1 VGVEVLDPELTG
13 TSVVPVDTSDGLVT
27 QAQRLEAVG
36 LFAGG
41 IVHDFNN
48 MLTAILGYTELART
62 HLPEGHPVLVDLD
75 QVMAS
80 AERASAITRKLLAF
94 TRRQVLVP
102 VNVDPAQVIDDLVPI
117 LRPLM
122 GIGVDIEVDA
132 GAKHGWVRVDPTEIE
147 QIIVNLL
154 VNARDAM
161 PAGGTATVTI
171 QDAETSNSDLPA
183 GDVST
188 GAFVRISVSDTG
200 LGMDEAT
207 KARIFDPFYT
217 TKSLGKG
224 TGLGLATVLGIVNR
238 CGGRIQVDTSPGKG
252 STFSVDLPRVGFV
265 ALPDRRGSAARTRRP
280 SGVVLLVEDDSA
292 VREFA
297 RRSLEGV
304 GYTVLAAAGGDQALV
319 ASENW
324 GDRIDVLLT
333 DIGMIGVSGPELAVR
348 INARRPGI
356 GVVFMSGS
364 AGDPAGEGV
373 VLDAAAVFIP
383 KPFSA
388 EALSRAVARAADIGR
403 HIAR

>member
-1 VGVEVLDPELTG
+1 MGIKALDPEFTG

-48 MLTAILGYTELART
+48 MLTAILGYTELARA

-94 TRRQVLVP
+94 TRRQVLLP
-102 VNVDPAQVIDDLVPI
+102 VNVDPAQIIDDLIPI

-122 GIGVDIEVDA
+122 GVGVDIVLDA
-132 GAKHGWVRVDPTEIE
+132 HRKHGWVRVDPTEIE

-161 PAGGTATVTI
+161 PAGGTATI
-171 QDAETSNSDLPA
+171 SIHDAETSHSDRPA
-183 GDVST
+183 ADVST
-188 GAFVRISVSDTG
+188 GALVRISVSDTG

-224 TGLGLATVLGIVNR
+224 TGLGLATVLGIVNH

-265 ALPDRRGSAARTRRP
+265 ALPDRRGSAERTRRP

-304 GYTVLAAAGGDQALV
+304 GYTVLAAAGGDQALL

-333 DIGMIGVSGPELAVR
+333 DIGMAGISGPELAVR
-348 INARRPGI
+348 INARRPRI

-364 AGDPAGEGV
+364 AGDSAGDGV

-383 KPFSA
+383 KPFSVVT
-388 EALSRAVARAADIGR
+388 LSRAVARAADIGR
-403 HIAR
+403 HPTR